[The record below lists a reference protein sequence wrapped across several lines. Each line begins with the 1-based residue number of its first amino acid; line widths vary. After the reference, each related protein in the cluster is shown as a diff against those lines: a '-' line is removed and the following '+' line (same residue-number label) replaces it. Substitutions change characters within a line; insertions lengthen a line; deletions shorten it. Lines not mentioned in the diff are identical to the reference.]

1 MKTRII
7 TGSIIGLVVIAFFA
21 LRQLVSPYFFDAMIG
36 IIMIC
41 GAGEVSKVF
50 NRSGKYNNIFLA
62 TIFPVAVFLAIILG
76 AYFKLSFLY
85 VALIELGL
93 FLLFVLIAFV
103 WTILDKKA
111 EKEELKAGV
120 QKSKYVMN
128 KTLMTTVVL
137 AYPTLLLSFLCY
149 INHMS
154 ELGLTSTQNLSLGFF
169 ALVILFT
176 TTMLTDVCAY
186 FVGSTIKGK
195 KLCPYISPNKTIS
208 GAIGGVLGAVVGAI
222 CCYYIFVNVGDF
234 STIFHNTNFTIWLCL
249 IYSVVASILSQAGD
263 IFASWLK
270 RTART
275 KDFSTI
281 FPGHGG
287 FMDRCDG
294 IAFNAVLTFIFFAII
309 F

>member
-7 TGSIIGLVVIAFFA
+7 TGSIIGLAVIAFFA
-21 LRQLVSPYFFDAMIG
+21 LRQLVSPYFFDALIG
-36 IIMIC
+36 IVMIF

-50 NRSGKYNNIFLA
+50 NRSGKYNNMTLA
-62 TIFPVAVFLAIILG
+62 VVFPVAIFLSILLG
-76 AYFKLSFLY
+76 VYCKLSFLY
-85 VALIELGL
+85 IVLIDLVI
-93 FLLFVLIAFV
+93 FLLFSIVAFV

-111 EKEELKAGV
+111 TKTENTDV
-120 QKSKYVMN
+120 NNSSKYVLK
-128 KTLMTTVVL
+128 KTFLTI
-137 AYPTLLLSFLCY
+137 AIYFYPTVILSFLCY
-149 INHMS
+149 VNHMNNF
-154 ELGLTSTQNLSLGFF
+154 GLIGAENISFF

-176 TTMLTDVCAY
+176 TTMLTDVFAY
-186 FVGSTIKGK
+186 FIGSALKGK

-208 GAIGGVLGAVVGAI
+208 GAIGGIFGAI
-222 CCYYIFVNVGDF
+222 IGAIACYYIFFNIGNYAN
-234 STIFHNTNFTIWLCL
+234 IFNGANFTIWLCL
-249 IYSVVASILSQAGD
+249 LYSLLASVISQAGD

-275 KDFSTI
+275 KDFSTV

-294 IAFNAVLTFIFFAII
+294 LCFNAVLTFIFFVII

>member
-7 TGSIIGLVVIAFFA
+7 TGSIIGLVVIAFF
-21 LRQLVSPYFFDAMIG
+21 LTRQLVSPYFFDAMIG
-36 IIMIC
+36 VIMVC

-50 NRSGKYNNIFLA
+50 NRSGRYNNMFLI
-62 TIFPVAVFLAIILG
+62 TLFPVAVFLASILCV
-76 AYFKLSFLY
+76 YFKLSFLY
-85 VALIELGL
+85 LVLIILGL
-93 FLLFVLIAFV
+93 FVLFSLVCFV
-103 WTILDKKA
+103 WTILDRKSTKK
-111 EKEELKAGV
+111 ELKEN
-120 QKSKYVMN
+120 QEKSKYVLN
-128 KTLMTTVVL
+128 KTFMTMAL
-137 AYPTLLLSFLCY
+137 QAYPTLLFVFLFF

-154 ELGLTSTQNLSLGFF
+154 ELGLTSTDSINIGF
-169 ALVILFT
+169 LVLVLLFT

-186 FVGSTIKGK
+186 FVGSTLKGK

-208 GAIGGVLGAVVGAI
+208 GAIGGILGAIIGAI
-222 CCYYIFVNVGDF
+222 ICYYVFNSF
-234 STIFHNTNFTIWLCL
+234 SEFADLFHNSNFTIWLCL
-249 IYSVVASILSQAGD
+249 LYSVLASIVSQAGD

-294 IAFNAVLTFIFFAII
+294 ITFNAILSFIFFVII

>member
-7 TGSIIGLVVIAFFA
+7 TGTLIGLVVAGFFG
-21 LRQLVSPYFFDAMIG
+21 LRFVSPYLFDILIG
-36 IIMIC
+36 IIMLF

-50 NRSGKYNNIFLA
+50 NRSGKHNNMTLA
-62 TIFPVAVFLAIILG
+62 TMFPVALFISILLG
-76 AYFKLSFLY
+76 IYFELSFGL
-85 VALIELGL
+85 VLLIELGVL
-93 FLLFVLIAFV
+93 LLFVLAVFI
-103 WTILDKKA
+103 WTIFDKKSKLE
-111 EKEELKAGV
+111 EKPLDEPVQNYVLKKVA
-120 QKSKYVMN
+120 
-128 KTLMTTVVL
+128 MTTAIY
-137 AYPTLLLSFLCY
+137 AYPSIILSMLFY
-149 INHMS
+149 INHIQDLKLVA
-154 ELGLTSTQNLSLGFF
+154 ETTANVGLFMLI
-169 ALVILFT
+169 ALFV

-186 FVGSTIKGK
+186 FVGSTFKGK

-208 GAIGGVLGAVVGAI
+208 GAIGGLAGALVGSVLLYFVFMNLTGFADL
-222 CCYYIFVNVGDF
+222 FVNAHF
-234 STIFHNTNFTIWLCL
+234 SIWIMLVYAL
-249 IYSVVASILSQAGD
+249 FASVLSQAGD

-294 IAFNAVLTFIFFAII
+294 LAFNAVFTFIMLALI

>member
-36 IIMIC
+36 VIMVC

-50 NRSGKYNNIFLA
+50 NRSGRYNNMILITLFPVAIFLA
-62 TIFPVAVFLAIILG
+62 GILSV
-76 AYFKLSFLY
+76 YFKLSFLY
-85 VALIELGL
+85 LSLILVGV
-93 FLLFVLIAFV
+93 FVLFSMICFA
-103 WTILDKKA
+103 WTILD
-111 EKEELKAGV
+111 EKSTKQEFKNGN
-120 QKSKYVMN
+120 KSKYVLN
-128 KTLMTTVVL
+128 KTFMTMVL
-137 AYPTLLLSFLCY
+137 FVYPTILFVFLFF
-149 INHMS
+149 INHFGD
-154 ELGLTSTQNLSLGFF
+154 LGLSSSTNSGFF
-169 ALVILFT
+169 VLVLLFT

-186 FVGSTIKGK
+186 FVGSTLKGK
-195 KLCPYISPNKTIS
+195 KLCPHISPNKTIS
-208 GAIGGVLGAVVGAI
+208 GAIGGIVGAI
-222 CCYYIFVNVGDF
+222 VGGIICYYAFNNF
-234 STIFHNTNFTIWLCL
+234 SEFATLFKDANFSVWLCVL
-249 IYSVVASILSQAGD
+249 YSFLASVVSQAGD

-294 IAFNAVLTFIFFAII
+294 ITFNAVLSFIFFAIL

>member
-36 IIMIC
+36 VIMVC

-50 NRSGKYNNIFLA
+50 NRSGRYNNMILITLFPVAIFLA
-62 TIFPVAVFLAIILG
+62 GILSV
-76 AYFKLSFLY
+76 YFKLSFLY
-85 VALIELGL
+85 LSLILVGV
-93 FLLFVLIAFV
+93 FVLFSMICFA
-103 WTILDKKA
+103 WTILD
-111 EKEELKAGV
+111 EKSTKQEFKNGN
-120 QKSKYVMN
+120 KSKYVLN
-128 KTLMTTVVL
+128 KTFMTMALFV
-137 AYPTLLLSFLCY
+137 YPTILFVFLFF
-149 INHMS
+149 INHFGD
-154 ELGLTSTQNLSLGFF
+154 LGLSSSTNSGFF
-169 ALVILFT
+169 VLVLLFT

-186 FVGSTIKGK
+186 FVGSTLKGK
-195 KLCPYISPNKTIS
+195 KLCPHISPNKTIS
-208 GAIGGVLGAVVGAI
+208 GAIGGIVGAI
-222 CCYYIFVNVGDF
+222 VGGIICYYAFNNF
-234 STIFHNTNFTIWLCL
+234 SEFATLFKDANFSVWLCVL
-249 IYSVVASILSQAGD
+249 YSFLASVVSQAGD

-294 IAFNAVLTFIFFAII
+294 ITFNAVLSFIFFAIL